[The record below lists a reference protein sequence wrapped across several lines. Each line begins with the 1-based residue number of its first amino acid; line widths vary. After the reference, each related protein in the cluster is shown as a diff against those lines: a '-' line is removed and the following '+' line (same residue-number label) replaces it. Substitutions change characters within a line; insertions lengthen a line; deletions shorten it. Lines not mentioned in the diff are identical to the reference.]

1 MSSTTLKLITEMLK
15 SRSMTIGGIED
26 LNSNQLIC
34 DLEARGIVKLEG
46 NKVKVLN
53 TIGLA
58 IEAIKLGLDIE
69 LASKWLHWRD
79 FEKFCAEALL
89 AHGYKVKAPLRFKYN
104 GKKHEVDIVAFKGG
118 HILCLDCKHWK
129 MKGYQGYKIREAAIK
144 HFSKCMKLAEMS
156 GILTELNA
164 GTASI
169 IIPVIVTLM
178 DLGLKSPVNEVLV
191 IPIFKLN
198 SFLLDI
204 EAHLDEVPSIEVLKV
219 KQT

>member
-1 MSSTTLKLITEMLK
+1 MSSTTLKLIAKMLELK
-15 SRSMTIGGIED
+15 SMTIGDIED
-26 LNSNQLIC
+26 LNSNQLIY
-34 DLEARGIVKLEG
+34 DLEAKGVIKLEG
-46 NKVKVLN
+46 DKIKVLN
-53 TIGLA
+53 TIELA

-79 FEKFCAEALL
+79 FERFCVEALL
-89 AHGYKVKAPLRFKYN
+89 AHGYKVKAPLRFKYD
-104 GKKHEVDIVAFKGG
+104 GKRHEVDIVAFKGK

-129 MKGYQGYKIREAAIK
+129 MKGYQGYKVREAAIK
-144 HFSKCMKLAEMS
+144 HFSKCMKLAEMNS
-156 GILTELNA
+156 ILAELNA
-164 GTASI
+164 STASI

-204 EAHLDEVPSIEVLKV
+204 EAHLDEVPSIEVLRV